1 MNKPTLKEQAHGE
14 IEKIFRILLPQNG
27 LAVREE
33 QITLCHAMLDT
44 LLKNNIALCDAGVGI
59 GKTYAYLTACIL
71 LKKFAPHG
79 PAGSQPVVIS
89 TSSVALQ
96 DAIIGEYI
104 PFLSRIFLENRVI
117 SKPIRAIVRKGKE
130 RFACDAR
137 LSQRLEAVKDKNKNA
152 EQLKALLSL
161 RTYYDLDSVTGLS
174 GFDRRQVCVP
184 KVCEKT
190 CPLRSVCRYHQYLK
204 EARSAEIFVR
214 ICNHNY
220 LLADAAHRL
229 QELRPLLNDYRAL
242 VIDEAHKLPDAAQ
255 QMYGRS
261 LSAEDFS
268 ELCTLL
274 AKEKYVLA
282 AQRLKEK
289 FTALMGAMCRG
300 ELLEEAQRTA
310 FVLTPDREAALRDCL
325 SFLRQLQKQL
335 APHLP
340 RWILYRLGT
349 TEQTLNLFFTGDRK
363 YILYIQYDRDGSPSL
378 CAASR
383 EMPEQLRH
391 ALWLKETPAI
401 LTSGTL
407 MAGGSF
413 DRTRQL
419 MGLSANKRLDDY
431 IAVSPFNYKEN
442 CLLYIPDDYA
452 KGANGQRKRSQVSGR
467 ADLPFSGSHSWPHSG
482 AFYFLLPDGRCLYG
496 YYLDEKGTLIV
507 QQEEAKIVQKIFGDF
522 LSGMGIQEIA
532 AELQKE
538 QIPKLNGEPVWSYT
552 GILYI
557 LTNERYIGDEL
568 FQKRYTSD
576 TLPFQKKINRGQKKQ
591 YYAEDTHDPI
601 ISREV
606 FRKAQELLKRKS
618 ERHGH
623 QNNGQYTFTSLIVCD
638 ECGTNFCRRIA
649 KNQRVLWTCR
659 KHFKGKHL
667 CSMESLNE
675 TEIQQCFLTL
685 YKKLAENR
693 QEILGSYLR
702 QLEELKD
709 KDFMAHPDA
718 MELNR
723 QIAGLLEQNH
733 TLHRLRAKECIDS
746 AFFIAQS
753 NELGQKISNLKA
765 ELKQYRNLNEYAD
778 FIDNTRLILTI
789 LDSPMPAFSA
799 SVFRNIVSR
808 ITVTHETLRFQL
820 VNGLELEEERI
831 SGG

>member
-1 MNKPTLKEQAHGE
+1 
-14 IEKIFRILLPQNG
+14 
-27 LAVREE
+27 
-33 QITLCHAMLDT
+33 
-44 LLKNNIALCDAGVGI
+44 
-59 GKTYAYLTACIL
+59 
-71 LKKFAPHG
+71 
-79 PAGSQPVVIS
+79 
-89 TSSVALQ
+89 
-96 DAIIGEYI
+96 
-104 PFLSRIFLENRVI
+104 
-117 SKPIRAIVRKGKE
+117 
-130 RFACDAR
+130 
-137 LSQRLEAVKDKNKNA
+137 
-152 EQLKALLSL
+152 
-161 RTYYDLDSVTGLS
+161 
-174 GFDRRQVCVP
+174 
-184 KVCEKT
+184 
-190 CPLRSVCRYHQYLK
+190 
-204 EARSAEIFVR
+204 
-214 ICNHNY
+214 
-220 LLADAAHRL
+220 
-229 QELRPLLNDYRAL
+229 
-242 VIDEAHKLPDAAQ
+242 
-255 QMYGRS
+255 
-261 LSAEDFS
+261 
-268 ELCTLL
+268 
-274 AKEKYVLA
+274 
-282 AQRLKEK
+282 
-289 FTALMGAMCRG
+289 
-300 ELLEEAQRTA
+300 
-310 FVLTPDREAALRDCL
+310 
-325 SFLRQLQKQL
+325 
-335 APHLP
+335 
-340 RWILYRLGT
+340 
-349 TEQTLNLFFTGDRK
+349 
-363 YILYIQYDRDGSPSL
+363 
-378 CAASR
+378 
-383 EMPEQLRH
+383 
-391 ALWLKETPAI
+391 
-401 LTSGTL
+401 
-407 MAGGSF
+407 
-413 DRTRQL
+413 
-419 MGLSANKRLDDY
+419 
-431 IAVSPFNYKEN
+431 
-442 CLLYIPDDYA
+442 
-452 KGANGQRKRSQVSGR
+452 
-467 ADLPFSGSHSWPHSG
+467 
-482 AFYFLLPDGRCLYG
+482 
-496 YYLDEKGTLIV
+496 
-507 QQEEAKIVQKIFGDF
+507 
-522 LSGMGIQEIA
+522 MGIQEIA

-538 QIPKLNGEPVWSYT
+538 HIPKLNGEPIWSYT

-568 FQKRYTSD
+568 FQKRYTTD

-753 NELGQKISNLKA
+753 NELSQKISNLKA
-765 ELKQYRNLNEYAD
+765 ELKQYHDLNEYAD

-789 LDSPMPAFSA
+789 LDSPMPVFSS

>member
-27 LAVREE
+27 LSVREE

-96 DAIIGEYI
+96 DSIIEEYI

-130 RFACDAR
+130 RFVCDAR

-152 EQLKALLSL
+152 KQLKALLSL
-161 RTYYDLDSVTGLS
+161 R
-174 GFDRRQVCVP
+174 
-184 KVCEKT
+184 
-190 CPLRSVCRYHQYLK
+190 
-204 EARSAEIFVR
+204 
-214 ICNHNY
+214 
-220 LLADAAHRL
+220 
-229 QELRPLLNDYRAL
+229 
-242 VIDEAHKLPDAAQ
+242 
-255 QMYGRS
+255 
-261 LSAEDFS
+261 
-268 ELCTLL
+268 
-274 AKEKYVLA
+274 
-282 AQRLKEK
+282 
-289 FTALMGAMCRG
+289 
-300 ELLEEAQRTA
+300 
-310 FVLTPDREAALRDCL
+310 
-325 SFLRQLQKQL
+325 
-335 APHLP
+335 
-340 RWILYRLGT
+340 
-349 TEQTLNLFFTGDRK
+349 
-363 YILYIQYDRDGSPSL
+363 
-378 CAASR
+378 
-383 EMPEQLRH
+383 
-391 ALWLKETPAI
+391 
-401 LTSGTL
+401 
-407 MAGGSF
+407 
-413 DRTRQL
+413 
-419 MGLSANKRLDDY
+419 
-431 IAVSPFNYKEN
+431 
-442 CLLYIPDDYA
+442 
-452 KGANGQRKRSQVSGR
+452 
-467 ADLPFSGSHSWPHSG
+467 
-482 AFYFLLPDGRCLYG
+482 
-496 YYLDEKGTLIV
+496 
-507 QQEEAKIVQKIFGDF
+507 
-522 LSGMGIQEIA
+522 
-532 AELQKE
+532 
-538 QIPKLNGEPVWSYT
+538 IPKLNGEPIWSYT

-568 FQKRYTSD
+568 FQKRYTTD

-753 NELGQKISNLKA
+753 NELSQKISNLKA
-765 ELKQYRNLNEYAD
+765 ELKQYRDLNEYAD

-789 LDSPMPAFSA
+789 LDSPMPVFSS

>member
-27 LAVREE
+27 LSVREE

-96 DAIIGEYI
+96 DSIIEEYI

-130 RFACDAR
+130 RFVCDAR
-137 LSQRLEAVKDKNKNA
+137 LSQRLEAVKDKNKN
-152 EQLKALLSL
+152 
-161 RTYYDLDSVTGLS
+161 
-174 GFDRRQVCVP
+174 
-184 KVCEKT
+184 
-190 CPLRSVCRYHQYLK
+190 
-204 EARSAEIFVR
+204 
-214 ICNHNY
+214 
-220 LLADAAHRL
+220 
-229 QELRPLLNDYRAL
+229 
-242 VIDEAHKLPDAAQ
+242 
-255 QMYGRS
+255 
-261 LSAEDFS
+261 
-268 ELCTLL
+268 
-274 AKEKYVLA
+274 
-282 AQRLKEK
+282 
-289 FTALMGAMCRG
+289 
-300 ELLEEAQRTA
+300 
-310 FVLTPDREAALRDCL
+310 
-325 SFLRQLQKQL
+325 
-335 APHLP
+335 
-340 RWILYRLGT
+340 
-349 TEQTLNLFFTGDRK
+349 
-363 YILYIQYDRDGSPSL
+363 
-378 CAASR
+378 
-383 EMPEQLRH
+383 
-391 ALWLKETPAI
+391 
-401 LTSGTL
+401 
-407 MAGGSF
+407 
-413 DRTRQL
+413 
-419 MGLSANKRLDDY
+419 
-431 IAVSPFNYKEN
+431 
-442 CLLYIPDDYA
+442 
-452 KGANGQRKRSQVSGR
+452 
-467 ADLPFSGSHSWPHSG
+467 
-482 AFYFLLPDGRCLYG
+482 
-496 YYLDEKGTLIV
+496 
-507 QQEEAKIVQKIFGDF
+507 
-522 LSGMGIQEIA
+522 
-532 AELQKE
+532 
-538 QIPKLNGEPVWSYT
+538 GEPIWSYT

-568 FQKRYTSD
+568 FQKRYTTD

-753 NELGQKISNLKA
+753 NELSQKISNLKA
-765 ELKQYRNLNEYAD
+765 ELKQYRDLNEYAD

-789 LDSPMPAFSA
+789 LDSPMPVFSS